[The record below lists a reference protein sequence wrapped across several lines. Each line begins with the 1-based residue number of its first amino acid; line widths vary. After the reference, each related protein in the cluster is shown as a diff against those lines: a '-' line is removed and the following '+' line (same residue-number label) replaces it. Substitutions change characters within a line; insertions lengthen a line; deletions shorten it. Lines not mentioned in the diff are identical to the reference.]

1 MNIIQRAVDICLKPG
16 ATFIKIER
24 EKDGFVALYRHYIL
38 WLAALPPLVKLAV
51 GSLFHLRSGNFAG
64 ARLAATLTGALL
76 EYICILVGVYAL
88 ALAVDALAPYFGGE
102 RDEDR
107 ALRLCAY
114 ALTPSY
120 LASAVAALPGL
131 AWMAVLGI
139 YSIVLVVVGLPR
151 LMRCGDDRALPYGAS
166 VAVAMAAIALV
177 TSLLTSRVLAQP

>member
-1 MNIIQRAVDICLKPG
+1 MNIVKRALDICLKPRE
-16 ATFIKIER
+16 TFIDIER
-24 EKDGFVALYRHYIL
+24 EKDGFAALYRDYIL
-38 WLAALPPLVKLAV
+38 WLAALPSLAKLAV
-51 GSLFHLRSGNFAG
+51 GLVLHPRSGDLAG
-64 ARLAATLTGALL
+64 GRLAATLSGAAL

-120 LASAVAALPGL
+120 LASALGALPGL
-131 AWMAVLGI
+131 AWTAILGI
-139 YSIVLVVVGLPR
+139 YSIVLIVIGLPR
-151 LMRCGDDRALPYGAS
+151 LMRCADDRALPYGAS
-166 VAVAMAAIALV
+166 VAVAMAVIALV

>member
-1 MNIIQRAVDICLKPG
+1 MNPIQRALDICLKPRQ
-16 ATFIKIER
+16 TFIDIER
-24 EKDGFVALYRHYIL
+24 EKDGFTALFSRYIL

-51 GSLFHLRSGNFAG
+51 GLFYRPGPGGFAG
-64 ARLAATLTGALL
+64 GGLAVTLTGAAL

-114 ALTPSY
+114 ALTPTY
-120 LASAVAALPGL
+120 LASAVGAIPGL
-131 AWMAVLGI
+131 AWMGVLGI
-139 YSIVLVVVGLPR
+139 YSVVLVVIGLPR
-151 LMRCGDDRALPYGAS
+151 LMRCADDHALPYGAS
-166 VAVAMAAIALV
+166 VAVVMAAIALV